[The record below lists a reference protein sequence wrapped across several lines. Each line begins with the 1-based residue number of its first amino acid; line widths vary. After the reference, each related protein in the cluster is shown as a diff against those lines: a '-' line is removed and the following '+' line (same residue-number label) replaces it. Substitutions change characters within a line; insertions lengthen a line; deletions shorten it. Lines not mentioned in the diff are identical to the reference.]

1 MKSTIKYLMAVLTM
15 SAIALCLGGCQS
27 DESEQIPENDNLMKF
42 DFTFPGEK
50 TGTMTRATDT
60 SFEIADRVGVFVT
73 GNKQAVES
81 AGNYVTNVAL
91 DFDGTKWNPSTP
103 LYWNEGIY
111 DAYAYFPYEETITDV
126 MDMPVTVATEQNSG
140 TGYADSDFLW
150 ASKKGITAS
159 DGVVNLQFSHRMS
172 LMMIELVKGDG
183 YEGGL
188 PDNAEVY
195 IHNTMIE
202 GTVDLNAGVVTK
214 DKHATAKTI
223 HARSLGNHRYAAI
236 IMPQR
241 LDNRVPLVEV
251 VSYGVSYLYESKFIF
266 RQGIQHNVQLK
277 LSKNPDE
284 LKIQIG
290 GEIVN
295 WE

>member
-1 MKSTIKYLMAVLTM
+1 MRSTIKFLIAVLPM
-15 SAIALCLGGCQS
+15 SVIALCMTSCQS
-27 DESEQIPENDNLMKF
+27 DENELCGGNEKVMKF
-42 DFTFPGEK
+42 EFAFPGEK
-50 TGTMTRATDT
+50 TGAKTRATDT
-60 SFEIADRVGVFVT
+60 SFEKADRVGVFVT
-73 GNKQAVES
+73 GNKQTVES

-91 DFDGTKWNPSTP
+91 DFDGIKWNSSIP
-103 LYWNEGIY
+103 LYWNEGVY
-111 DAYAYFPYEETITDV
+111 DAYAYFPYKETIIDV
-126 MDMPVTVATEQNSG
+126 MDMPVTIATEQNLG

-195 IHNTMIE
+195 IHNTMTD

-290 GEIVN
+290 GEIVT